1 MVLIA
6 SACSKGSWALAHTCA
21 ECMHGIRKFFQG
33 SNFDNVFFLV
43 AEGFQIHVPLK
54 LGHRPS
60 SETPFK
66 WLNIDCW
73 LGSFMFVRGSGT
85 VRNVA
90 LYFCDFSGGPD
101 PPPPPSP
108 SNLYAGPSISGVKN
122 ISILHLSCRTSDLQ
136 FSLVLQTHSPSF
148 KKICNKEYKGV
159 ICNMTSSSN
168 SSQSPSPTRRE
179 LWGKLLVLS
188 RFHS

>member
-101 PPPPPSP
+101 PPPPPVPVTCMLAQVFQGSKIFQYCTCP
-108 SNLYAGPSISGVKN
+108 AGRVTYNS
-122 ISILHLSCRTSDLQ
+122 HLSCKHIRRPL
-136 FSLVLQTHSPSF
+136 
-148 KKICNKEYKGV
+148 KKYAIKN
-159 ICNMTSSSN
+159 I
-168 SSQSPSPTRRE
+168 RE
-179 LWGKLLVLS
+179 
-188 RFHS
+188 